1 MLGLPRCSS
10 MGASSRQA
18 VALVVAGLMLSGTPA
33 IRAERIDGDGKPI
46 VVGHDNV
53 ADHNVQTPI
62 SDLTDI
68 PFSKEKRIEDMNVIE
83 VQNALQLTSAKLN
96 KYARDAR
103 ALEDAFTRV
112 DSEAPQ
118 LPPSSLLALGAHEQ
132 QQAHSA
138 DAAAPGQGLLEL
150 EASVAREIAVKPES
164 DVAVAVGKH
173 DGGVPGADVSP
184 AVVTS
189 ATNGSAVSA
198 TGAEVVEALP
208 VEHAAAVDAV
218 GIAATPSAS
227 QAAVVTPK
235 IDSLPTIALDGA
247 AIASE
252 RTNRGVNGSEAVSVI
267 EGANIET
274 PVVVH
279 AEDDH
284 RSSAEPV
291 VPSLNSAIDDPAVNA
306 TGESAPKRGA
316 ANWSISTDHLR
327 LSWSRAGTSVV
338 GSAISHMLKDAAD
351 FTWSHFERPM
361 GPEGQ
366 YGPHGYD
373 RTTASLSP
381 LRLCMLAVVCVVL
394 LFGFWNKKGG
404 HNSRRSKDD
413 PLLYVFKAR
422 QLDQQRQ
429 ALR

>member
-96 KYARDAR
+96 KYARD
-103 ALEDAFTRV
+103 
-112 DSEAPQ
+112 APQ